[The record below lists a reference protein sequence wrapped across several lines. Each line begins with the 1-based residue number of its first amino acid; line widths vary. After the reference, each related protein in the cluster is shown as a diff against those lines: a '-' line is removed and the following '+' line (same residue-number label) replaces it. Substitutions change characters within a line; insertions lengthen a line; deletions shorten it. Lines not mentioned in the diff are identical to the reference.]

1 MSREERTARFAAAV
15 AVSAALLLVASSWGM
30 LSAAPLSVYVT
41 LPPLAEALES
51 VGGGEVS
58 VGVLLPA
65 GVSPET
71 YQPDAR
77 TVASLGRAELLL
89 TIGAP
94 FEETLLPR
102 LKETFPALTV
112 VDGTR
117 EMAFRTFPD
126 GGRDPHVWLSLDN
139 LSRFAKNACDAL
151 CTARPEHADAFRENL
166 AKYRAS
172 LAALN
177 DRNRELLSPLS
188 GKAVLVYH
196 PAFGYFLGEYGIKQL
211 SIEEEGKEPSPREL
225 LQTIREARSLRVPAI
240 FVQPQFSPR
249 TARVLA
255 DELKCRVVPLDP
267 LPENASR
274 GLREMAEAIAREY
287 QILP

>member
-1 MSREERTARFAAAV
+1 MSRGMRMARCLAMAAALILP
-15 AVSAALLLVASSWGM
+15 ACLLPG
-30 LSAAPLSVYVT
+30 APLSVYVT
-41 LPPLAEALES
+41 LPPMAEA
-51 VGGGEVS
+51 VAAIGGGEVS

-77 TVASLGRAELLL
+77 TVSALGRADLLL

-102 LKETFPALTV
+102 LKETFPALAV
-112 VDGTR
+112 ADGTR
-117 EMAFRTFPD
+117 GMAFRTFPD
-126 GGRDPHVWLSLDN
+126 GGRDPHVWLSATN
-139 LSRFAKNACDAL
+139 LSHFAENACRAL
-151 CTARPEHADAFRENL
+151 CEARPGCAELFQTNL
-166 AKYRAS
+166 ARYRAS
-172 LAALN
+172 LEELN
-177 DRNRELLSPLS
+177 ARNRELLAPLS
-188 GKAVLVYH
+188 GASVLVYH
-196 PAFGYFLGEYGIKQL
+196 PAFGYFLGEYGIAQL
-211 SIEEEGKEPSPREL
+211 SIEEEGKEPSPRDL
-225 LQTIREARSLRVPAI
+225 LQTIRRARELKVPAI

-249 TARVLA
+249 TAKVLA

>member
-1 MSREERTARFAAAV
+1 MGMAAA
-15 AVSAALLLVASSWGM
+15 LF
-30 LSAAPLSVYVT
+30 LSACLLSGAPLSVYVT
-41 LPPLAEALES
+41 LPPLTEA
-51 VGGGEVS
+51 VMAIGGAEVS

-77 TVASLGRAELLL
+77 TVSALGRADLLL

-102 LKETFPALTV
+102 LKEIFPALSV
-112 VDGTR
+112 EDGTR
-117 EMAFRTFPD
+117 DMVFRTFPD
-126 GGRDPHVWLSLDN
+126 GGRDPHVWLSPTN
-139 LSRFAKNACDAL
+139 LSHFAENACRAL
-151 CTARPEHADAFRENL
+151 CGARPGCTELFQANL
-166 AKYRAS
+166 ARYRAS
-172 LAALN
+172 LEELN
-177 DRNRELLSPLS
+177 ARNRELLAPLS
-188 GKAVLVYH
+188 GASVLVYH
-196 PAFGYFLGEYGIKQL
+196 PAFGYFLGEYGITQI

-225 LQTIREARSLRVPAI
+225 LQTIRRARELKVPAI

-249 TARVLA
+249 TAKVLA

-287 QILP
+287 SIVP

>member
-1 MSREERTARFAAAV
+1 MALFV
-15 AVSAALLLVASSWGM
+15 ASWGM
-30 LSAAPLSVYVT
+30 LWASPLSVYVT
-41 LPPLAEALES
+41 LPPMAEALEA
-51 VGGGEVS
+51 VGGTEVS

-77 TVASLGRAELLL
+77 TVAALGRAELLL

-94 FEETLLPR
+94 FEQTLLPR
-102 LKETFPALTV
+102 LKETFHSLTV

-126 GGRDPHVWLSLDN
+126 GGRDPHVWLSATN
-139 LSRFAKNACDAL
+139 LSRFAENACDAL
-151 CTARPEHADAFRENL
+151 CAARPEHADAFRANL
-166 AKYRAS
+166 ARYRAS
-172 LAALN
+172 LEELN
-177 DRNRELLSPLS
+177 ARNRELLSSLS
-188 GKAVLVYH
+188 GSAVLVYH
-196 PAFGYFLGEYGIKQL
+196 PAFGYFLGEYGITQL

-225 LQTIREARSLRVPAI
+225 LQTIRKARELRVPAI

-249 TARVLA
+249 TAKVLA

-274 GLREMAEAIAREY
+274 GLREMAETIAREY